1 MQGQER
7 RMFAERL
14 GALADA
20 MGGKLPATE
29 KGMQI
34 WLDAIDDLP
43 GWAVLQ
49 AVNNWMKHSSRF
61 PTAYDLRKAAV
72 DAIETEQERTAQR
85 NTDDAPELGQ
95 VVASDPKRAEQ
106 FERFIQAFRA
116 TIPHDNKKLHLYW
129 NTIQWSKGRLSLF
142 GTQKLREF
150 YHREPNEQDVE
161 VARQKLREANKLVSC
176 RPHPGDFFK

>member
-49 AVNNWMKHSSRF
+49 AVNNWMRHSSKF
-61 PTAYDLRKAAV
+61 PTAYDLRRAAL

-85 NTDDAPELGQ
+85 NTDDAPELSQ

-106 FERFIQAFRA
+106 FEKFIQAFRA
-116 TIPHDNKKLHLYW
+116 TIPHDQKLHNYW
-129 NTIQWSKGRLSLF
+129 NTILWSKGKLSDY
-142 GTQKLREF
+142 GRGKLREF
-150 YHREPNEQDVE
+150 YHREPNAQDVE
-161 VARQKLREANKLVSC
+161 IARQKLKDANRLVAC